1 MKALAV
7 ISVFVYLTTLLSAQ
21 GPATWSQSTAYTHPA
36 LVIDGT
42 TTYLSLQNVPANT
55 EITNTNYWSTLDSLV
70 PAETPSGSESLSTPD
85 ASEVANLAVPDS
97 NSSQNPGIVRVNVR
111 GTVSKGEGARI
122 VSFKLAFDN
131 GSTTDTSDVLV
142 RGIGPG
148 LSGDA
153 DGNYNYA
160 SDYTP
165 LSNPKLYVERFT
177 EDGNGGYSGET
188 TSVTDNLDWTS
199 QDTSSGNKASSDI
212 QTAAAALDVKIHL
225 SDNDA
230 AALYPFTY
238 GFYTFPVQ
246 TEVESETGVA
256 WVGADKIN
264 LNDGSRFTHASCR
277 GDVGVGGDIMILSFE
292 ITGDANSTTK
302 VLVQGRGP
310 SLVNLNVASGY
321 LNDTVLEIQKFDE
334 NFVGQDLV
342 GQTSSNDDW
351 TSLND
356 TSVNTSA
363 KDLTFGVD
371 LEPKDSAL
379 LLDLSPGYYTAKL
392 KGANDTTGIG
402 WVAVDEVE

>member
-1 MKALAV
+1 MKTLSI
-7 ISVFVYLTTLLSAQ
+7 ISVFICLTTLLSAQ
-21 GPATWSQSTAYTHPA
+21 GPATWNQSIAYTHPA

-55 EITNTNYWSTLDSLV
+55 DITNTTYWSTLDSLV
-70 PAETPSGSESLSTPD
+70 PAETPSGSESLTTPD
-85 ASEVANLAVPDS
+85 ASEVANLSVPDS

-199 QDTSSGNKASSDI
+199 QDTSSGNKASSEI

-256 WVGADKIN
+256 WVGADKVN

-277 GDVGVGGDIMILSFE
+277 GDVGIEGDIMILSFE
-292 ITGDANSTTK
+292 ITGDADSTTK

-310 SLVNLNVASGY
+310 SLANLGVSSGY

-351 TSLND
+351 TSLGD
-356 TSVNTSA
+356 SSVNTSA

-371 LEPKDSAL
+371 LESKDSAL

-392 KGANDTTGIG
+392 KGANETTGIG

>member
-1 MKALAV
+1 MKALV
-7 ISVFVYLTTLLSAQ
+7 VTSLFLFLYSIVSAQ
-21 GPATWSQSTAYTHPA
+21 APATWSQSSTYSQGD
-36 LVIDGT
+36 LVINGT
-42 TTYLSLQNVPANT
+42 TTYQASQDVPANT
-55 EITNTNYWSTLDSLV
+55 EITNTSYWSTLDSQV
-70 PAETPSGSESLSTPD
+70 PTETPSGADSLTAPD
-85 ASEVANLAVPDS
+85 ASEVENLTVPDT

-188 TSVTDNLDWTS
+188 TSVTDNLDWKS
-199 QDTSSGNKASSDI
+199 QDTSSGNKASSEI
-212 QTAAAALDVKIHL
+212 QTAAGALDVKIHL

-277 GDVGVGGDIMILSFE
+277 GDVGIGGDIMILSFE

-310 SLVNLNVASGY
+310 SLVNLNVSSGY

-342 GQTSSNDDW
+342 GQPSSNDDW
-351 TSLND
+351 TSLGD
-356 TSVNTSA
+356 SSVNTSA

-371 LEPKDSAL
+371 LESKDSAL

-392 KGANDTTGIG
+392 KGANETTGIG